1 MLFRHKFGKKSW
13 VSQLHILSVV
23 LFMLCFEFACR
34 KSNSEWDV
42 DWRLPLIKTS
52 LGMSDFIREGK
63 LEKDSNGLLTLVHR
77 ESIYNISVDS
87 LFTIPDT
94 IRSRTFAIDSLS
106 LFDARTVFPITLG
119 AICRQAGFIGT
130 LIIAQNGTRV
140 PIPSIPSFNTPVT
153 DISADTLFTSM
164 TLEKGNMEIG
174 FRNNLPIDIVDVK
187 FELRNASDKALLVS
201 GTFPRIATGTYEK
214 QIFPLDGK
222 IVEGKLQAQLVSFSS
237 PGSNGVPVLIDTSN
251 SITTEIRVF
260 NLQPITATAVWPAQ
274 NLVNQQQDFNIR
286 GLGVF
291 LKEALVKSGVIRFKM
306 RSTIQDSV
314 RFQYTLPA
322 ASKDGKTFAIERVL
336 PPAPPGGYSEYS
348 QDYDFSGYLLD
359 MSGQNKDTFNA
370 AFNTYLVRIDSTG
383 IQKTFSKSDHF
394 ILELGFVGIKPSYAR
409 GYLATDTLKLD
420 NQVLDLGLFEEF
432 NGDLKFDDIRME
444 IKAENNIG
452 ANALLRLSNVFSN
465 NRVTGKSI
473 HLTGAPLQSDHR
485 IDRASDLQGK
495 PPVTPAVFNYSISK
509 ANSNLPEFVSILP
522 DQIGYSLEIIT
533 NPDGN
538 ISKFNDFIYDGKLLN
553 MDMELSVPLNLSIA
567 DFKLVKVLDL
577 DLTGED
583 YEDIQSGSLYFHF
596 QNGFPFDCSL
606 KMMLLDD
613 LGADQELLLDGKVP
627 IKSALIGPS
636 GRVEE
641 PALTKLELDLDVD
654 LLEQLK
660 RPRKIRVEAVFN
672 TVPKDIPVKIFHDY
686 GIGLTVTGQFNY
698 LVR

>member
-13 VSQLHILSVV
+13 LSQWHILSIV
-23 LFMLCFEFACR
+23 LSMICFEFACR

-42 DWRLPLIKTS
+42 NWRLPLIKTS
-52 LGMSDFIREGK
+52 LGMSDFIREGQ
-63 LEKDSNGLLTLVHR
+63 LEKDSSGLLTLVHR

-201 GTFPRIATGTYEK
+201 GTFPRIAPGTYEK

-336 PPAPPGGYSEYS
+336 PPAPPGGYSEYN

-432 NGDLKFDDIRME
+432 NGDLKFDDLRME

-465 NRVTGKSI
+465 NRITGKSI
-473 HLTGAPLQSDHR
+473 QLTGAPLQNDHR
-485 IDRASDLQGK
+485 IDRASDQQGK

-522 DQIGYSLEIIT
+522 DQIGYSLNIIT

-538 ISKFNDFIYDGKLLN
+538 ISNFNDFIYDGKLLN

-606 KMMLLDD
+606 KMILLDD
-613 LGADQELLLDGKVP
+613 LGADRELLLDGKVP

-672 TVPKDIPVKIFHDY
+672 TVPKDVPVKIFHDY

>member
-1 MLFRHKFGKKSW
+1 MIWGQKFRRIVWITQYYLWLMMLS
-13 VSQLHILSVV
+13 VLILSSG
-23 LFMLCFEFACR
+23 CR

-42 DWRLPLIKTS
+42 NWRLPLIKTS
-52 LGMSDFIREGK
+52 LGMSDFLKEGE
-63 LEKDSNGLLTLVHR
+63 LENDSSGLLTLVHR
-77 ESIYNISVDS
+77 QSIYNIAVDS

-106 LFDARTVFPITLG
+106 LFDAKTVFPITLG

-130 LIIAQNGTRV
+130 LIIAQNGSRV
-140 PIPSIPSFNTPVT
+140 PIPSIPSFSTPVT
-153 DISADTLFTSM
+153 DINADTLFTSM
-164 TLEKGNMEIG
+164 NLEKGNMEIG
-174 FRNNLPIDIVDVK
+174 FRNDLPVDIVDVK
-187 FELRNASDKALLVS
+187 FELRNASDKTLLVN
-201 GTFPRIATGTYEK
+201 GTFPLIASGKVEK
-214 QIFPLDGK
+214 QVFSLDGK

-251 SITTEIRVF
+251 SIITEIRVF

-322 ASKDGKTFAIERVL
+322 ASKDGKTFAIQRVL
-336 PPAPPGGYSEYS
+336 PPAPPGGYSEYN

-420 NQVLDLGLFEEF
+420 NQILDLSIFEEL
-432 NGDLKFDDIRME
+432 NGQLNFEDINLE
-444 IKAENNIG
+444 IRSENNIG
-452 ANALLRLSNVFSN
+452 ADASLKLSEVYSSN
-465 NRVTGKSI
+465 QQTGEKIYLSGDPVTRE
-473 HLTGAPLQSDHR
+473 HR
-485 IDRASDLQGK
+485 IGRASDHQGK
-495 PPVTPAVFNYSISK
+495 PPLIPSQYQYSINK
-509 ANSNLPEFVSILP
+509 GNSNLTDFVNILP

-538 ISKFNDFIYDGKLLN
+538 VSNYNDFIYDGKLLN
-553 MDMELSVPLNLSIA
+553 LDMELSAPLNLSIS
-567 DFKLVKVLDL
+567 DMKLVKSLDL
-577 DLTGED
+577 DLTGEEID
-583 YEDIQSGSLYFHF
+583 DINSGKLFF
-596 QNGFPFDCSL
+596 QFINGFPFDCNL
-606 KMMLLDD
+606 KMILLDD
-613 LGADQELLLDGKVP
+613 LGNEQKYLLEGKDP
-627 IKSALIGPS
+627 IIAALIGS
-636 GRVEE
+636 TGRVVSPGLSEF
-641 PALTKLELDLDVD
+641 ELVLDAD
-654 LLEQLK
+654 LLEDFK
-660 RPRKIRVEAVFN
+660 RPRKIKVEAVFN
-672 TVPKDIPVKIFHDY
+672 TMPKDRPVMIFQDY
-686 GIGLTVTGQFNY
+686 NIGLNVTGQFNY
-698 LVR
+698 QVR